1 MTIITPIKGNATS
14 GLRDLWQSHIQQ
26 QQAERSQAAVN
37 PVDSAGKLGV
47 PASAANSAGGANVAS
62 ATNATGNSDASTD
75 NGSSAS
81 RIDTQRVDTGRGAQE
96 GAAQTGKAVSGGAD
110 AGSSSNPIVAETI
123 KKLKAM
129 LAKVM
134 AQLDAVRN
142 NDRLPP
148 EDKLQQTTA
157 LSAQAMSIQAQIIA
171 LMNPTKTSGTRV
183 NTTA

>member
-1 MTIITPIKGNATS
+1 MTIIIPAKGNATS

-26 QQAERSQAAVN
+26 QRAEKSQAAVN
-37 PVDSAGKLGV
+37 AADSATRSGV
-47 PASAANSAGGANVAS
+47 PASASGTSG
-62 ATNATGNSDASTD
+62 TTGNSDASTD
-75 NGSSAS
+75 NGSNARS
-81 RIDTQRVDTGRGAQE
+81 IDTHGVDTVRGAQE
-96 GAAQTGKAVSGGAD
+96 GDQPTGNAVGGAAD
-110 AGSSSNPIVAETI
+110 AGSSGNPIVAETI

-134 AQLDAVRN
+134 AQLDAVRS

-157 LSAQAMSIQAQIIA
+157 LFAQAMLIQAQIIA
-171 LMNPTKTSGTRV
+171 LLNPTKASGTRV